1 MKRQVFILI
10 TGFSFF
16 LLPALL
22 HAAVVDELIAQYQQQ
37 SGATLSA
44 KSGERIWKKKAP
56 EAKSGQTRSCTS
68 CHGNDLSRVGKH
80 KRTGKKIDPMAPSVN
95 AKRLT
100 KVKFI
105 EKWFKRNCKWAWGRE
120 CTPAEKGNILM
131 FLKNQ

>member
-1 MKRQVFILI
+1 MKNQVFILI

-16 LLPALL
+16 LFPVLL
-22 HAAVVDELIAQYQQQ
+22 HAAVVDDLIEQYQQQ
-37 SGATLSA
+37 SGETLSA
-44 KSGERIWKKKAP
+44 KSGEMIWKKKSR
-56 EAKSGQTRSCTS
+56 EAKSGQVRSCTT
-68 CHGNDLSRVGKH
+68 CHGKDLRQVGMH
-80 KRTGKKIDPMAPSVN
+80 QRTKKKIKAMAPSVN

-120 CTPAEKGNILM
+120 CTPTEKGNILM